1 MDKLMQQEDDWYFQK
16 LVMEFQNTKRRQ
28 IKTARTQ
35 YESEVNLLKQKELQR
50 ERSLKILL
58 REIEDM
64 KKK

>member
-50 ERSLKILL
+50 ERSLKVLL